1 MSLSFSPGQ
10 RAVLDLRTAEWGN
23 RVNDY
28 VSTGT
33 QNLRANNE
41 QSTIHTHNT
50 TWQSEGPQFTHD
62 SQTHVGTES
71 TTARHLIFPEMA
83 DRTTIYS
90 TPTTGEDGITD
101 NRTGGINHGA
111 LASDGSTGHQV
122 GSEFMPRNSQES

>member
-10 RAVLDLRTAEWGN
+10 RAALDLRTAEWGN

-50 TWQSEGPQFTHD
+50 TWQSEGPQFAHD

-83 DRTTIYS
+83 DRTSQYA
-90 TPTTGEDGITD
+90 TD
-101 NRTGGINHGA
+101 AEFA
-111 LASDGSTGHQV
+111 LRLNSYLLHAYHRRRWHHRQPYRRHQPWRP
-122 GSEFMPRNSQES
+122 G